1 MGGTWGWDQDLGFR
15 FSSLLASC
23 TRAKSH
29 SLLGLTFLIY
39 KMGGMKVLSTSLG
52 GCGD

>member
-29 SLLGLTFLIY
+29 SLLDLTFLIY